1 MKLNLEGVAKAVYV
15 GFLLIL
21 WAVLIKLDIRDDT
34 LIDVIKA
41 LIGVVVGW
49 HGINEWG
56 GYRRAAQ
63 PLVGVATL
71 GGYQPVDGPLGDP
84 PAPRATPDTLP
95 PVRQAPPPM
104 PAVVPAARADGAQ
117 Q

>member
-1 MKLNLEGVAKAVYV
+1 MNLNLEGVAKAVYV

-21 WAVLIKLDIRDDT
+21 WAVLIRLGISDAV
-34 LIDVIKA
+34 LIDFIKA

-56 GYRRAAQ
+56 GTRRAAA
-63 PLVGVATL
+63 PLTA
-71 GGYQPVDGPLGDP
+71 
-84 PAPRATPDTLP
+84 PDTLP
-95 PVRQAPPPM
+95 PVRQTPPPM
-104 PAVVPAARADGAQ
+104 PAVAPAARADGTQ

>member
-1 MKLNLEGVAKAVYV
+1 MNLNLEGVAKAVYV

-21 WAVLIKLDIRDDT
+21 WAVLIKLGIRDDT

-56 GYRRAAQ
+56 GYRRAAA
-63 PLVGVATL
+63 PLS
-71 GGYQPVDGPLGDP
+71 
-84 PAPRATPDTLP
+84 ATPDTLP
-95 PVRQAPPPM
+95 PVREAPPPM
-104 PAVVPAARADGAQ
+104 PPVAPAAPVQ